1 MEMQDI
7 LTLARA
13 GFTAQ
18 QIAALSQIS
27 HTPQP
32 EPTPAPQP
40 APNPAPAPQPHPE
53 PQPQQQPQTPEV
65 NPIIAALGDI
75 KAAINAQAINNTQQ
89 PKEAS
94 AYDMLAAIINPPR
107 SNP

>member
-53 PQPQQQPQTPEV
+53 PQPQTPEV
-65 NPIIAALGDI
+65 DPILAALGDI
-75 KAAINAQAINNTQQ
+75 KSAINAQAIANTQQ
-89 PKEAS
+89 PKETT
-94 AYDMLAAIINPPR
+94 AYDTLAAIINPPR

>member
-1 MEMQDI
+1 MEIQDI

-18 QIAALSQIS
+18 QIAALSQTT
-27 HTPQP
+27 HPAQP
-32 EPTPAPQP
+32 EPT
-40 APNPAPAPQPHPE
+40 PAPAPQPHPE
-53 PQPQQQPQTPEV
+53 PTPAPAPQPQTPEV
-65 NPIIAALGDI
+65 DPIIAALGDI

-94 AYDMLAAIINPPR
+94 AYDALAAIINPPR

>member
-27 HTPQP
+27 HPTQP
-32 EPTPAPQP
+32 EPAPQP
-40 APNPAPAPQPHPE
+40 TQQPQPE
-53 PQPQQQPQTPEV
+53 QQPQPQPQTPEV
-65 NPIIAALGDI
+65 DPILAALGDI
-75 KAAINAQAINNTQQ
+75 KSAINAQAIANTQQ
-89 PKEAS
+89 PKETT
-94 AYDMLAAIINPPR
+94 AYDTLAAIINPPHI
-107 SNP
+107 NP

>member
-27 HTPQP
+27 HPAQQQPAQP
-32 EPTPAPQP
+32 EPQPQP
-40 APNPAPAPQPHPE
+40 KPE

-65 NPIIAALGDI
+65 DPILAALGDI
-75 KAAINAQAINNTQQ
+75 KSAINAQAIASTQQ
-89 PKEAS
+89 PKEPDAFD
-94 AYDMLAAIINPPR
+94 ALAAIINPQHI
-107 SNP
+107 NP

>member
-53 PQPQQQPQTPEV
+53 PQPQTPEV
-65 NPIIAALGDI
+65 DPIIAALGDI
-75 KAAINAQAINNTQQ
+75 KAAINAQAINNTRQ

-94 AYDMLAAIINPPR
+94 AYDTLAAIINPPR

>member
-1 MEMQDI
+1 MEIQDI

-18 QIAALSQIS
+18 QIAALSQTT
-27 HTPQP
+27 HPAQP
-32 EPTPAPQP
+32 EPTPAPAPQP
-40 APNPAPAPQPHPE
+40 HPEPTPAPAPQPHPE
-53 PQPQQQPQTPEV
+53 PQPQTPEV
-65 NPIIAALGDI
+65 DPIIAALGDI

-94 AYDMLAAIINPPR
+94 AYDALAAIINPPR